1 MQNRIYSL
9 DSAKAIKAQGYGYLN
24 AIHYLAPGSLSGANL
39 CAHASAGC
47 LAGCLGWESGQAGM
61 VANDSDINSVRASRI
76 EKAQRF
82 MTSRPAYLWDMV
94 KATALAIKAAKRK
107 RLKLCARLN
116 GSSDIGWEGVGLE
129 LSPDQAAAIARI
141 VKRPIAAGR
150 YRNIMALF
158 HWIQFVDYTKNQGRI
173 RKQAA
178 AHWPPNY
185 SLTFSRSETNESDAL
200 KLLAEGFNVAIVFAG
215 GLPRRW
221 NGFRVINGDLHDLRH
236 LDPRGVIVGL
246 SPKGRKAKRD
256 ESGFVIQ
263 DWRKAAKAPAKRRA
277 A

>member
-39 CAHASAGC
+39 CAHASPAC
-47 LAGCLGWESGQAGM
+47 LAACLGWQSGQAAM

-76 EKAQRF
+76 EKARRF
-82 MTSRPAYLWDMV
+82 MESRPAYMWDMV
-94 KATALAIKAAKRK
+94 KATALAIRAAKRK
-107 RLKLCARLN
+107 RLKLCARPN
-116 GSSDIGWEGVGLE
+116 GSSDIPFEGVGID

-158 HWIQFVDYTKNQGRI
+158 HWIQFVDYTKNAARM

-178 AHWPPNY
+178 THWPKNY

-200 KLLAEGFNVAIVFAG
+200 KLLTEGFNVAIVFAG

-221 NGFRVINGDLHDLRH
+221 NGFRVIDGDKHDLRH
-236 LDPRGVIVGL
+236 LDPRGVVVGL
-246 SPKGRKAKRD
+246 APKGRKAKRD
-256 ESGFVIQ
+256 ESGFVVR
-263 DWRKAAKAPAKRRA
+263 DWIKAAKAPAKRRA